1 MLLALLL
8 QIAVDARHERSWRG
22 TIDGH
27 PLLVLRGD
35 AVERGRAQGLLAGKD
50 ILQVLEAV
58 AATLHKN
65 RPGAWERDLLP
76 LARRFAWPARFQL
89 ELEALV
95 DVLPL
100 DPVPALGRKA
110 GLDDLRALNC
120 LSDLL
125 GAGCSSFAAWAD
137 RTPDG
142 AVVCGRNADYGLFPI
157 LRQIAL
163 VARAPAERGLRPTLE
178 LTILG
183 NVGASTAL
191 NGDGAFLALH
201 DEEGLPGRRS
211 EGWTPRTIA
220 LREALETSG
229 GATAVEEIVN
239 SLRQS
244 VVKVGNNV
252 LVGGPGAIPA
262 VLEWDG
268 NAKGG
273 GVTIRRGENGLLAC
287 ANHYVERATRRDG
300 ESRGRYERLLKA
312 GGKIDFE
319 KAKELLGSVA
329 KSGGTATYLS
339 VVVWPASKRY
349 AFAVSPELGVAAP
362 KGKWIVAEWDAVFSD
377 NGK

>member
-8 QIAVDARHERSWRG
+8 QVAVDVRHEKSWRG

-50 ILQVLEAV
+50 ILQALDAV
-58 AATLHKN
+58 VATLQKN
-65 RPGAWERDLLP
+65 RPGAWDASMLP
-76 LARRFAWPARFQL
+76 LVKRFSWPPRFER

-95 DVLPL
+95 DALPVEPL
-100 DPVPALGRKA
+100 PSLKRKA
-110 GLDDLRALNC
+110 GIDDLRALNC

-125 GAGCSSFAAWAD
+125 GAGCSSFAAWGD
-137 RTPDG
+137 RAPDG
-142 AVVCGRNADYGLFPI
+142 AVVFGRNADYGLFPI
-157 LRQIAL
+157 LKQMAL
-163 VARAPAERGLRPTLE
+163 VARVPSEKEFKPSLE

-183 NVGASTAL
+183 NLGASSAL

-211 EGWTPRTIA
+211 EGWIPRTIA
-220 LREALETSG
+220 LREGIETAG
-229 GATAVEEIVN
+229 GATAVEEVAN
-239 SLRQS
+239 ALRQH

-268 NAKGG
+268 HAKGI
-273 GVTIRRGENGLLAC
+273 GVTIRRGENGLIAC
-287 ANHYVERATRRDG
+287 TNHYVERATRAGG
-300 ESRGRYERLLKA
+300 ESRARYERLLKA
-312 GGKIDFE
+312 GGKVDFE
-319 KAKELLGSVA
+319 KAKELLASVA

-349 AFAVSPELGVAAP
+349 AFAVSPELGVAAT
-362 KGKWIVAEWDAVFSD
+362 KGKWVVAEWEAIFNDS
-377 NGK
+377 GK